1 MTGGPPGQDVASLL
15 AGVRLIPVI
24 TLQDPAQAAPLAE
37 ALKAGGLPCA
47 EVTLRTDAAEDA
59 IRIMSQDPDMLVG
72 AGTVLSENQAERAIA
87 AGSRFIV
94 TPGFSSKV
102 VRACQDRSVPVI
114 PGAVTATEITAA
126 LDEGVRVVKFFPAA
140 TMGGTAALRALAGPF
155 PMVRF
160 IPTGG
165 VTPGNMAEYLGLS
178 CVLAVGGSWVV
189 APDLLASGNYA
200 EVTRRASDAVSR
212 AGGA

>member
-1 MTGGPPGQDVASLL
+1 MTGGSPGQDVAGLL
-15 AGVRLIPVI
+15 SAVRLIPVV
-24 TLQDPAQAAPLAE
+24 TLQDPAQAGPLAG

-47 EVTLRTDAAEDA
+47 EVTMRTDAAEEA

-72 AGTVLSENQAERAIA
+72 AGTVLSQGQAERAIA
-87 AGSRFIV
+87 AGARFIV

-102 VRACQDRSVPVI
+102 VRACQDRLVPVI
-114 PGAVTATEITAA
+114 PGAVTATEIGLA
-126 LDEGVRVVKFFPAA
+126 LEEGVRVVKFFPAWA
-140 TMGGTAALRALAGPF
+140 MGGTAALRALAGPF
-155 PMVRF
+155 PMMRF

-165 VTPGNMAEYLGLS
+165 VTAGNMAEYLGLG

-200 EVTRRASDAVSR
+200 EVTRRASDAVSL
-212 AGGA
+212 AGGS